1 MSLLENIITEMSG
14 LDAMDGIDL
23 FFLGLAAEEN
33 KEVRE
38 VESLEFQYDL
48 MTGFSDELM
57 ALIIGSYV
65 ENPQSS
71 ADETLQLYE
80 VWLAGDE
87 AAFAELSEEEAPEEE
102 AELYAEYTTKL
113 VAERNISMADTA
125 EDYLARGGTGFFV
138 VGAAHIIGEGACA
151 ELLAQRGYSVERI
164 G

>member
-1 MSLLENIITEMSG
+1 MS
-14 LDAMDGIDL
+14 
-23 FFLGLAAEEN
+23 
-33 KEVRE
+33 
-38 VESLEFQYDL
+38 
-48 MTGFSDELM
+48 
-57 ALIIGSYV
+57 LIIGSYV
-65 ENPQSS
+65 EDPQAS

-87 AAFAELSEEEAPEEE
+87 AAIAASVSEEPTAEET
-102 AELYAEYTTKL
+102 ELYAEYTSKL
-113 VAERNISMADTA
+113 ITERNISMADTA